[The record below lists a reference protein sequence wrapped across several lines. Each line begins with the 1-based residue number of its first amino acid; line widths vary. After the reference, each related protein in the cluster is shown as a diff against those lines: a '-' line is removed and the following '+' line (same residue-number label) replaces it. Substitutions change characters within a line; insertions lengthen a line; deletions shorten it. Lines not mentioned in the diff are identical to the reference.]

1 VRVEKLLQSLS
12 GRGNQSHMVKNN
24 ITIFLPAAGLG
35 ERPRPLTN
43 HLPKPLLPIL
53 GKPIIEGILER
64 LTAVYTGRIGVN
76 LHYKPEMIRDWIEK
90 SPYAG
95 RVTFFPESPILGTGG
110 ALKNAEKFLANGHFI
125 VHNSDILLD
134 IDFARLV
141 EIHLSSGNIA
151 SLVTHLHPKFSN
163 VVVDERG
170 YVLDVENPGD
180 SRPNPERV
188 ARKVAYTGIA
198 LYSPEIL
205 KFLPPGVSHATVAW
219 IDAVQAGRK
228 VQALDFTGSYWLD
241 IGNPAT
247 YALGVLDSLR
257 QNGETVYLSPSAK
270 CGSVEIDGYAVI
282 EGRTHIHDGTRL
294 RNCIVMPGARVSGE
308 HENRIL
314 GPDYTIDLAETEMQ
328 PGFHATEQKRVTL
341 SDPLFVHNF
350 GISGQPRTPGQ
361 NDQADA
367 ILIGL
372 GGSDRRYFRVRYD
385 GRTVVLLECRSDDQ
399 DYERHLVYTRFFA
412 AHSVP
417 VPGLIATDDA
427 RKKALFDD
435 LGDTTLYSYLKIPHS
450 SAHIYDVYC
459 GVLDILVKLHT
470 RVTEHIHECPLLQ
483 AQIFDYDYLRWETR
497 YFIERFVVGL
507 KKIPLDDQRVLE
519 EEFHRL
525 ALKVDAYPKRVIHR
539 DFQCQNIMITK
550 GGIPHIID
558 YQGARM
564 APAAYDIASILWDPY
579 HRLDNGVRERLV
591 GYYISEV
598 KRHSAGFDESLFR
611 EGLVPC
617 RLQRHM
623 QALGAY
629 GFLSVVK
636 GKKYFLKHAPEA
648 LRLLKEEAAGVKKEL
663 PELHNLVH
671 SLE

>member
-1 VRVEKLLQSLS
+1 MSKFP
-12 GRGNQSHMVKNN
+12 

-35 ERPRPLTN
+35 ERLRPITN

-53 GKPIIEGILER
+53 GKPLIEIILEK
-64 LTAVYTGRIGVN
+64 LTAVCSGRIGIN
-76 LHYKPEMIRDWIEK
+76 LHYKPEMIRDWIKK
-90 SPYAG
+90 SPYAD
-95 RVTFFPESPILGTGG
+95 RVTFFPEDPILGTGG
-110 ALKNAEKFLANGHFI
+110 ALKNAEKFLANGPFI

-134 IDFARLV
+134 IDFTRLV
-141 EIHLSSGNIA
+141 ETHLSSGNIA
-151 SLVTHLHPKFSN
+151 SLVTHEHPKLSN
-163 VVVDERG
+163 VVVDESG

-180 SRPNPERV
+180 SRPDPNRV

-198 LYSPEIL
+198 MYSSEIL

-219 IDAVQAGRK
+219 IDAAKAGRK
-228 VQALDFTGSYWLD
+228 VQALDFTGSYWND

-247 YALGVLDSLR
+247 YASGVLDSLR
-257 QNGETVYLSPSAK
+257 ENGETVYLSPSAK
-270 CGSVEIDGYAVI
+270 CGSIEIDGYVVI
-282 EGRTHIHDGTRL
+282 EGRSDIHDNTGL
-294 RNCIVMPGARVSGE
+294 RNCIVMPGARVSGK

-314 GPDYTIDLAETEMQ
+314 GPEYAVDLKETEMQ
-328 PGFHATEQKRVTL
+328 PSFHAAVQKRVTL
-341 SDPLFVHNF
+341 SDPLFAYHF
-350 GISGQPRTPGQ
+350 GISGPPVPPDQ
-361 NDQADA
+361 NDQTDA

-372 GGSDRRYFRVRYD
+372 GGSDRRYFRVRND
-385 GRTVVLLECRSDDQ
+385 SRTVVLLECKSEDP

-435 LGDTTLYSYLKIPHS
+435 LGDTSLYSYLKIPHS

-459 GVLDILVKLHT
+459 SVLDILVKLHT
-470 RVTEHIHECPLLQ
+470 RVTEQVHECPLLQ
-483 AQIFDYDYLRWETR
+483 ARIFDYDYLRWETS
-497 YFIERFVVGL
+497 YFLERFVVGL
-507 KKIPLDDQRVLE
+507 KKLPMDNKQALE

-525 ALKVDAYPKRVIHR
+525 ALKVDAYPKGVIHR
-539 DFQCQNIMITK
+539 DFQCQNIMITT
-550 GGIPHIID
+550 GGIPHVID

-564 APAAYDIASILWDPY
+564 APVAYDIASILWDPY
-579 HRLDNGVRERLV
+579 HRLDEGDRERLIE
-591 GYYISEV
+591 YYVSEV
-598 KRHSAGFDESLFR
+598 KQQSAGFNESLFR
-611 EGLVPC
+611 ESLSPC

-636 GKKYFLKHAPEA
+636 GKKYFLKHIPEA
-648 LRLLKEEAAGVKKEL
+648 LRLLKEEAAAVKKEY
-663 PELHNLVH
+663 PELYKLVH